1 LTHNFDDMDMRAAKA
16 GDGGQ
21 AQNLPYVHEFNTW
34 VQERLRAGDS
44 KAIARAELDAPHFA
58 RAHPD
63 DDHYLPLPFAMGAAG
78 NNFKVNVLPE
88 DVRYK
93 ALSMQSFAFTA

>member
-1 LTHNFDDMDMRAAKA
+1 
-16 GDGGQ
+16 
-21 AQNLPYVHEFNTW
+21 
-34 VQERLRAGDS
+34 
-44 KAIARAELDAPHFA
+44 
-58 RAHPD
+58 
-63 DDHYLPLPFAMGAAG
+63 MGAAT